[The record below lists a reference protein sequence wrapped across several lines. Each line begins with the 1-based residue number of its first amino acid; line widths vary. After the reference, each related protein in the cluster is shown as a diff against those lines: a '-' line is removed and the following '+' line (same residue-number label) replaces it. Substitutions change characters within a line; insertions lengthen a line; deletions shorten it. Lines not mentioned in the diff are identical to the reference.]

1 MLWKFLRVILST
13 YFTYYFRRFKGK
25 NIKNIRV
32 DGPVLLSVNHPN
44 AFVDSICLSI
54 VVFNPRTY
62 YMARGDAFKK
72 GFVTNLLTAIGII
85 PIFRMRDGGIEGVK
99 KNNASF
105 AIVNKM
111 WNKNQKIMVFSEG
124 LCVQERRLRPIQ
136 KGTARMAFGFSEE
149 FKRDDLVIVPVSVT
163 YSHPSQFGTDIYY
176 HAGEAIKVKDY
187 LSLYNENQAKAVNQL
202 TKNIEEKMLELTPHL
217 NNKDNDALIEE
228 LQEIYKIQYLEEN
241 KLDLDDLDD
250 HQKFWFYITKQ
261 LNLIEENSVERITH
275 LRQLAYKYTSLLK
288 IKKLKDSAIYNHVT
302 NRDKSSFV
310 LVLSLI
316 LLFPF
321 YLIGKTINF
330 LPKFLAKTFA
340 DKKVKNIEFYASIN
354 YGSGAVF
361 AFLFMIIELL
371 VIWFVF
377 KIWWLLPI
385 YFVAK
390 LVFGKIAIFY
400 SRFKKEAFASVRFN
414 GIKGSDPKLLEEL
427 LVLRKE
433 ILLYLTSI
441 K

>member
-1 MLWKFLRVILST
+1 MLWKFLRVILGT

-54 VVFNPRTY
+54 MVFNPRTY

-72 GFVTNLLTAIGII
+72 GFATKFLTAIGII

-187 LSLYNENQAKAVNQL
+187 LSLYKENQAKAVNQL
-202 TKNIEEKMLELTPHL
+202 TKNIEEKMLELIPHL

-241 KLDLDDLDD
+241 KLDVDDLDD

-261 LNLIEENSVERITH
+261 LNQIEENAVERITH

-310 LVLSLI
+310 LVVSLI
-316 LLFPF
+316 LFFPL

-330 LPKFLAKTFA
+330 LPKFLAKKFA
-340 DKKVKNIEFYASIN
+340 VKKVKNIEFYASIN
-354 YGSGAVF
+354 YGAGAVF
-361 AFLFMIIELL
+361 AFLFMVIELL
-371 VIWFVF
+371 VIWLVF

-385 YFVAK
+385 YFVTK
-390 LVFGKIAIFY
+390 LVFGKIALVY
-400 SRFKKEAFASVRFN
+400 SRFKKEALATIRFN
-414 GIKGSDPKLLEEL
+414 GIKASDQKTLDEL
-427 LVLRKE
+427 LMLRKE
-433 ILLYLTSI
+433 ILLYLTAI